1 MNLPNKLTVARI
13 ILCPFFMIF
22 LVYPFPNVT
31 WARILAAALFSLA
44 AVTDAIDGHLARK
57 NGQVTNFGKFF
68 DPLAD
73 KILVIGAYVCLCAG
87 NLNLSVLMK
96 NVLLWATIIVIF
108 RELAVTS
115 LRLLLSK
122 ESGLVVAANMLGKLK
137 TVSQCVCVL
146 VILLEPII
154 FSEQIAI
161 FHTYNL
167 LSYICIAIMVTLT
180 IISGYNY
187 IKTYWGYLD
196 PTV

>member
-22 LVYPFPNVT
+22 LVYPFPNYT
-31 WARILAAALFSLA
+31 WARIIAAALFSLA
-44 AVTDAIDGHLARK
+44 AITDAIDGNFARRK
-57 NGQVTNFGKFF
+57 NQVTNFGKFL

-73 KILVIGAYVCLCAG
+73 KILIIGAYVCICAG
-87 NLNLSVLMK
+87 NLNISTFMK
-96 NVLLWATIIVIF
+96 NIMLWATIIVIF

-122 ESGLVVAANMLGKLK
+122 ESGLVVAANILGKLK
-137 TVSQCVCVL
+137 TVFQCTCVL

-154 FSEQIAI
+154 FPESLAI

-167 LSYICIAIMVTLT
+167 LSYICIVIMVTLT

-187 IKTYWGYLD
+187 IKTYWGFLD

>member
-22 LVYPFPNVT
+22 LVYPFPNMT
-31 WARILAAALFSLA
+31 WARILAASFFSLA
-44 AVTDAIDGHLARK
+44 AITDAIDGKLARK

-87 NLNLSVLMK
+87 NLNLSVFMK
-96 NVLLWATIIVIF
+96 NVMLWATIIVIF

-137 TVSQCVCVL
+137 TVSQCICVL

-154 FSEQIAI
+154 FPESIAI
-161 FHTYNL
+161 FHT
-167 LSYICIAIMVTLT
+167 I
-180 IISGYNY
+180 
-187 IKTYWGYLD
+187 
-196 PTV
+196 

>member
-22 LVYPFPNVT
+22 LVYPFPNMT
-31 WARILAAALFSLA
+31 WARIIAAALFSLA
-44 AVTDAIDGHLARK
+44 AITDAIDGKLARK

-87 NLNLSVLMK
+87 NLNLSVFMK
-96 NVLLWATIIVIF
+96 QIMLWATIIVIF

-122 ESGLVVAANMLGKLK
+122 ESGIVVAANMLGKLK
-137 TVSQCVCVL
+137 TVSQCICVL

-154 FSEQIAI
+154 FPNNLAI
-161 FHTYNL
+161 FHDYNI
-167 LSYICIAIMVTLT
+167 LSYVSIIIMVTLT
-180 IISGYNY
+180 IVSGYNY
-187 IKTYWGYLD
+187 IKTYWKYLD

>member
-22 LVYPFPNVT
+22 LVYPFPNMT
-31 WARILAAALFSLA
+31 WARILAASLFSLA
-44 AVTDAIDGHLARK
+44 AITDAIDGKLARK

-87 NLNLSVLMK
+87 NLNLSVFMN
-96 NVLLWATIIVIF
+96 NVMLWATIIVIF

-137 TVSQCVCVL
+137 TVSQCICVL

-154 FSEQIAI
+154 FPENIAI

-167 LSYICIAIMVTLT
+167 LSYICIVTMVTLT

-187 IKTYWGYLD
+187 IKTYWKFLD